1 MIVSSWFVQSKQG
14 AVLEEKD
21 ELERIKQ

>member
-1 MIVSSWFVQSKQG
+1 MVVSSWFVQAKQG
-14 AVLEEKD
+14 AVVVKKD

>member
-1 MIVSSWFVQSKQG
+1 MVVSSWFVQSKQG
-14 AVLEEKD
+14 AVLVKKD

>member
-1 MIVSSWFVQSKQG
+1 MVFSSWFVQSKQG
-14 AVLEEKD
+14 AVLVKED

>member
-1 MIVSSWFVQSKQG
+1 MFVSSWFVQSKQG
-14 AVLEEKD
+14 AVLVKKD